1 MRHRRPHRRHR
12 LARVFALVV
21 ALLLP
26 LVGGSA
32 LALPIEIPGTE
43 TGSEQT
49 GATQS
54 SGSGSE
60 LEGLFRVE
68 EGECGD
74 GEGVTSGSYFRMV
87 DSSGGHISNGD
98 SPCDDDTYTPLS
110 PGSDGGLETGDYQPH
125 PDPAFNATG
134 NGLNDTITEP
144 QGFFGTEFS
153 TATNPTDPQTDTD
166 VPPPSVTHDGGTLSG
181 DVRAFAAAWNGQHFN
196 QGSPKPD
203 GSMRGNTT
211 GPEGT
216 YDPDTGRYALSWTSE
231 IEGGPFDGFTGVWH
245 FEGTFEG
252 QQLGAAGSTDDGAD
266 TPAAPAGTQGSTSVA
281 GNTATGGAQASGGAA
296 SGGSE
301 DPLPRT
307 GASSAVPLG
316 GLLLALGGGLRW
328 LALRSSGRRPASVDG
343 ETT

>member
-1 MRHRRPHRRHR
+1 MHHRSRHRSNRSIR
-12 LARVFALVV
+12 LFALVV

-26 LVGGSA
+26 LAGGSA
-32 LALPIEIPGTE
+32 FALPIEIPGDEAGT
-43 TGSEQT
+43 EQT
-49 GATQS
+49 GGTQN

-68 EGECGD
+68 EGQCGD

-87 DSSGGHISNGD
+87 DSSGAHISNGD
-98 SPCDDDTYTPLS
+98 SPCDENTFTPLS
-110 PGSDGGLETGDYQPH
+110 PGEDGGLATGEYQPH

-144 QGFFGTEFS
+144 EAFFGTEFS

-166 VPPPSVTHDGGTLSG
+166 VPAPSITNDGGSLAG

-203 GSMRGNTT
+203 GSKRGNTT
-211 GPEGT
+211 DLEGS
-216 YDPDTGRYALSWTSE
+216 YDPDTRRYTLDWTSE
-231 IEGGPFDGFTGVWH
+231 IEGGPFNGFTGVWH

-252 QQLGAAGSTDDGAD
+252 EVGTAGSTGGTDDGSD
-266 TPAAPAGTQGSTSVA
+266 TSAASAGTGGSASVA
-281 GNTATGGAQASGGAA
+281 GNTATGAAPAGAGGTGD
-296 SGGSE
+296 GGTGAGGD

-316 GLLLALGGGLRW
+316 GLLLALGGAFRW
-328 LALRSSGRRPASVDG
+328 GAVRFRNGA
-343 ETT
+343 

>member
-1 MRHRRPHRRHR
+1 MRHHR
-12 LARVFALVV
+12 LHRSHRPARVFALLV

-26 LVGGSA
+26 LVGPGA
-32 LALPIEIPGTE
+32 AALPVDVPGGG

-49 GATQS
+49 GS
-54 SGSGSE
+54 SQGSGGSE

-68 EGECGD
+68 EGQCGD

-87 DSSGGHISNGD
+87 DSSGSHISNGD

-110 PGSDGGLETGDYQPH
+110 PGVDEGLVTGDYQPH
-125 PDPAFNATG
+125 PDPAFDATG
-134 NGLNDTITEP
+134 NGVNDKITEP

-153 TATNPTDPQTDTD
+153 TATNSTDPQTDTD
-166 VPPPSVTHDGGTLSG
+166 VPPPTITDDGGTLSG
-181 DVRAFAAAWNGQHFN
+181 DVRAFAAAWNNQHFN

-203 GSMRGNTT
+203 GSKRGNTT

-216 YDPDTGRYALSWTSE
+216 YDSATGRYTLEWTSE

-252 QQLGAAGSTDDGAD
+252 QELGAAGSAGTADDGSD
-266 TPAAPAGTQGSTSVA
+266 TSGAPAGTGGSTSAA
-281 GNTATGGAQASGGAA
+281 GDTTTGGAQASGGTA
-296 SGGSE
+296 SGGSD

-307 GASSAVPLG
+307 GASTALPLG
-316 GLLLALGGGLRW
+316 GLLLALGGALRW
-328 LALRSSGRRPASVDG
+328 AAVRFRTGA
-343 ETT
+343 